1 MAFTALTAA
10 SLRAR
15 LFAALVLCP
24 VAAVAAPLS
33 VGLSSSFDWGRELL
47 LRGDLRTG
55 DYRLA
60 LAALCDL
67 RGPDTV
73 APTGL
78 LAGLSSSWL
87 RIGPLSAAGI
97 LREACNP
104 LGFQAGSDVFVQ
116 RSGFVLDESFP
127 APPSGII
134 LMPVERALGIFFR
147 PLGDGG
153 EWVGVMG
160 SLFRRSG
167 LSVEGFLSL
176 ADPAPEPVGEEW
188 VSSAAPF
195 AGGRILSS
203 AARILFETWPLGLA
217 ATVGTSRGEALPPG
231 SFYHL
236 HLWAHTGPL
245 RIFLLLAQ
253 ADGTYTTPSGEHPAD
268 SGMVSCAVVLSDKE
282 GSVDFHLSE
291 AIRQRAFSAHPFLGS
306 RMEADFGAEKCVA
319 LAGGDPP
326 HDARGRKQD
335 SPPGKRTVPL
345 IRSFGAPRLPGARV
359 SPFRMETGASWDR
372 TSGLAA
378 LLAGEATLD
387 RRGSRAS
394 VESAVRHLDHEAQT
408 FSILFSL
415 RWERSDF
422 GVTVGAGLEDV
433 EFSSFPRDLGQG
445 LRLSVDWRLKEIR
458 EEEPPSP

>member
-203 AARILFETWPLGLA
+203 AARILFETWPLGLS

-319 LAGGDPP
+319 LAGETLLTTRVEGSRIVHREEDG
-326 HDARGRKQD
+326 ATD
-335 SPPGKRTVPL
+335 SVLRCAA
-345 IRSFGAPRLPGARV
+345 FAGARV